1 MNHSK
6 TCGFC
11 GRRSMAP
18 CGSPQEAQSCGLMM
32 IAIADTAN
40 TPQHPLRLDACL
52 AFYEMNQEGSTDFI
66 LVEELAQ
73 FQ

>member
-1 MNHSK
+1 
-6 TCGFC
+6 
-11 GRRSMAP
+11 
-18 CGSPQEAQSCGLMM
+18 MM

-73 FQ
+73 FQWS